1 MHLPAGEEEASSS
14 CLEESLE
21 EVNYDPELEELLRMI
36 EQDAMRFNKS
46 YGNMKASI
54 VKTFEPISESYLLER
69 LIFIRL
75 MTSGKLTMFGSAT
88 KFKITPYGKM
98 RAEDEPFCI
107 LRKCFWDCNS
117 CTGRGFVLNCI
128 KVQVTVDFGS
138 LVACNPLFLIA
149 QRGMLDIII
158 LQNVAL
164 ENCGFRKSCLEV
176 VFKIV
181 QVAKTTTRFHV

>member
-1 MHLPAGEEEASSS
+1 
-14 CLEESLE
+14 LE

-69 LIFIRL
+69 LIFIGL

-98 RAEDEPFCI
+98 RAEDDSFHIRRICLWGWRYVHLVLIMFPFVFIKHACLYFFMMPI
-107 LRKCFWDCNS
+107 IRGLLYKFFIVTLLIW
-117 CTGRGFVLNCI
+117 GLGFVVQIFVSCKKPRRRIGKIIMSI
-128 KVQVTVDFGS
+128 KEREKD
-138 LVACNPLFLIA
+138 L
-149 QRGMLDIII
+149 
-158 LQNVAL
+158 
-164 ENCGFRKSCLEV
+164 
-176 VFKIV
+176 
-181 QVAKTTTRFHV
+181 

>member
-1 MHLPAGEEEASSS
+1 
-14 CLEESLE
+14 LE

-69 LIFIRL
+69 LIFIGL
-75 MTSGKLTMFGSAT
+75 KTSGKLTMFGSAT

-107 LRKCFWDCNS
+107 LRKCFWGLCYVL
-117 CTGRGFVLNCI
+117 FVLIIWSFYFIICMCPYFYKIPIIRKLLVWGLWLVKQIFLSCKKRRNCSAI
-128 KVQVTVDFGS
+128 VAES
-138 LVACNPLFLIA
+138 L
-149 QRGMLDIII
+149 
-158 LQNVAL
+158 
-164 ENCGFRKSCLEV
+164 
-176 VFKIV
+176 
-181 QVAKTTTRFHV
+181 